1 MKIFLVILLT
11 WCLCNMHVGAILG
24 FGRTDCSC
32 TCADGTICKK
42 ANPNF
47 LEFKFRE
54 CQCEEGT
61 CPSQS
66 LYNGKVPC
74 GSAWEVSNVFRC
86 FFYPCD
92 YSTNPVYSGNVTL
105 LGSSLGLTNI
115 AIWDFMSVQKHLYR
129 KKF

>member
-1 MKIFLVILLT
+1 MSKVNLFIFIGFDNKMKIFLVILLT

-42 ANPNF
+42 AIPNF

-54 CQCEEGT
+54 CQCDEGT

-66 LYNGKVPC
+66 LYNGIRNFKK
-74 GSAWEVSNVFRC
+74 SNIDCEALIYKSYILVRPREQFCVVF
-86 FFYPCD
+86 
-92 YSTNPVYSGNVTL
+92 
-105 LGSSLGLTNI
+105 
-115 AIWDFMSVQKHLYR
+115 Q
-129 KKF
+129 